1 MKYTNSLL
9 ELLIADES
17 RTAILKEINESV
29 LIKIASAMANAT
41 GGNILIGIDEHCD
54 HITGISDSDVRLAIN
69 ALSSKISPS
78 LPYTFN
84 VVSENEK
91 KVLVISIWE
100 GGKKPYTASDRF
112 YVQVGDTVCTATLDQ
127 VNDLF
132 DQRNRFDIGWER
144 QPLPSIGYDKLSNN
158 IFERLRTKLLETE
171 KCSSNADISEVCGL
185 MGFKSDSM
193 LTNAGVVVM
202 SRHPSEYLSQMRIRV
217 SVFGKGGQEELVNVR
232 LFDGNLVEDIDSLT
246 TYILSYYPKRVAIV
260 DNERKDVETLPK
272 VALREGILNA
282 CIHRR
287 FDSYNSFVA
296 INLYADSVEIVNTGS
311 LPDGMSI
318 EDLSKKH
325 RSILRNPDI
334 ANAFYVLGYIEA
346 AGSGTQRILNECR
359 KNYCATPI
367 WKEQDDL
374 IILTFPSVSHGLAA
388 VTKRDWN
395 AITTELHSDKGV
407 SSVLAEILE
416 YLTSHQMA
424 KLAELCTITGKSYPT
439 IKRHMQILKNA
450 DLVRYEGNART
461 GGWNINK

>member
-41 GGNILIGIDEHCD
+41 GGNILIGIDEQCD

-84 VVSENEK
+84 VVSENDK

-217 SVFGKGGQEELVNVR
+217 SVFGKGGLEELVNVR

-246 TYILSYYPKRVAIV
+246 TYILSY
-260 DNERKDVETLPK
+260 
-272 VALREGILNA
+272 
-282 CIHRR
+282 
-287 FDSYNSFVA
+287 
-296 INLYADSVEIVNTGS
+296 
-311 LPDGMSI
+311 
-318 EDLSKKH
+318 
-325 RSILRNPDI
+325 
-334 ANAFYVLGYIEA
+334 
-346 AGSGTQRILNECR
+346 
-359 KNYCATPI
+359 
-367 WKEQDDL
+367 
-374 IILTFPSVSHGLAA
+374 
-388 VTKRDWN
+388 
-395 AITTELHSDKGV
+395 
-407 SSVLAEILE
+407 
-416 YLTSHQMA
+416 
-424 KLAELCTITGKSYPT
+424 
-439 IKRHMQILKNA
+439 
-450 DLVRYEGNART
+450 
-461 GGWNINK
+461 